1 VTATV
6 HIPHCPNCDIED
18 AGWKF
23 FGPDVTEL
31 IARLRCHKCDQP
43 MVAKRISTAGGD
55 A

>member
-1 VTATV
+1 MNARL
-6 HIPHCPNCDIED
+6 HIPYCQPCGVGDHRM
-18 AGWKF
+18 KF
-23 FGPDVTEL
+23 YGPDASEL